1 MDAPLSVSQFNR
13 MVKQLVECERLS
25 DIVIV
30 GELKEY
36 KPSSGG
42 HVYPVLTDG
51 SSVIGCTLFKG
62 VVSRL
67 NFQPKVG
74 MKVEVFGSA
83 SYYEPYGKLSFNIRG
98 MKPAGEGDEKR
109 KLEEL
114 KLRLIE
120 EGLFERK
127 RPLPRYPRTVGVVTS
142 QTGAVI
148 KDIVDTARRRFPAD
162 ILLAPAKVQGEGA
175 PESIVAGIEALN
187 REGVDV
193 IIIGRGG
200 GSAEDLKAF
209 NTEVVARA
217 MFASSAPTVSAVGH
231 ATDKSITDLV
241 ADKYAETP
249 TAAATIVLPDLGAE
263 RDRIGTLALRMDE
276 SLDKGLVSRRKDL
289 SLMTARVD
297 ARSPVNVLRLQSA
310 TVAGLSQRADS
321 RITSYLQN
329 CRRVV
334 ERMESRF
341 DIGRLD
347 MYLDNSIARVEDLS
361 EAMDSSMR
369 KYLDIRAERLDAVSA
384 HLTSLDPNRVLDRG
398 YSYITDGSG
407 RTVTSVGSLTEGSSV
422 NIRMRDGR
430 AVAEV
435 TEVVRNG

>member
-127 RPLPRYPRTVGVVTS
+127 RPLPRYPRIVGVVTS

-241 ADKYAETP
+241 ADRYAETP

-263 RDRIGTLALRMDE
+263 MDRIGTLALRMDE

-297 ARSPVNVLRLQSA
+297 ARGPVNVLRLQSA

-321 RITSYLQN
+321 RIASYLQN

>member
-13 MVKQLVECERLS
+13 MVKQLVECEKLS
-25 DIVIV
+25 DVVIV

-36 KPSSGG
+36 KPASSG

-51 SSVIGCTLFKG
+51 SSVIPCTLFKS

-83 SYYEPYGKLSFNIRG
+83 SYYEPSGKLSFNIRG

-114 KLRLIE
+114 KLKLIE

-127 RPLPRYPRTVGVVTS
+127 RPLPRYPRTIGVVTS

-148 KDIVDTARRRFPAD
+148 KDIVDTARRRFPAN
-162 ILLAPAKVQGEGA
+162 ILLASAKVQGDGA
-175 PESIVAGIEALN
+175 AESIVAGIEALN
-187 REGVDV
+187 REGVD
-193 IIIGRGG
+193 IIIVGRGG
-200 GSAEDLKAF
+200 GSADDLKAF
-209 NTEVVARA
+209 NEEIVARA
-217 MFASSAPTVSAVGH
+217 MFASKAPTISAVGH

-249 TAAATIVLPDLGAE
+249 TAAATIALPDLRAEVDRVRTYSERLDGA
-263 RDRIGTLALRMDE
+263 LFY
-276 SLDKGLVSRRKDL
+276 GLEVRSKDL
-289 SLMTARVD
+289 GLLTARVN
-297 ARSPVNVLRLQSA
+297 ARSPVNILKLQKETVL
-310 TVAGLSQRADS
+310 GLSQRIDS
-321 RITSYLQN
+321 RMDRYLQG
-329 CRRVV
+329 CRHT
-334 ERMESRF
+334 MEMLGSKFDLSRLMTYV
-341 DIGRLD
+341 DT
-347 MYLDNSIARVEDLS
+347 SSARIDDLS
-361 EAMDSSMR
+361 ESLDSSMR
-369 KYLDIRAERLDAVSA
+369 KYLELRSERLDGITSR
-384 HLTSLDPNRVLDRG
+384 LTSLDPNRVLDRG
-398 YSYITDGSG
+398 YSYITDGTG
-407 RTVTSVGSLTEGSSV
+407 RAVTSVGSLTEGSSV

-435 TEVVRNG
+435 KEVERNG